1 MLFDKIGSQCRYR
14 YSSEGRSHL
23 LDLLFHFFWI
33 LSPTLSASFLDVSQ
47 EFPRLSVFLTIILK
61 SFSIYKLHSS
71 FNLSFPLS
79 QSCLPSF
86 LLGVTQCVPFHFGEK
101 NKGLNISRL
110 QRIWGRRKKVWCSK
124 EFLRVGED
132 LCSCFPWLTIIFS
145 LYSQSQ
151 NKLQQARFWISSVY
165 HKADKGIL
173 SVMFLLTHCSQGL
186 GHFLHSTLSNVV
198 LISCEHTH
206 THTKSQ
212 FRVIFVYLLLF
223 FLSFFFSQLPCLN
236 SFARTHRILWT
247 FKVQKAHQ
255 QQECWSSAFK
265 KAVFSHFPEETELIY
280 LLRPYPASQIPMCTA
295 ANKGF
300 TVLLVWSLFKPL
312 LSWHF
317 NAWCTSKL
325 SVPLR
330 TPLNT
335 SFLILYA
342 LITLFFL
349 VQMTSPVHFKT
360 TTKLVC

>member
-1 MLFDKIGSQCRYR
+1 MLFDKIGSQCRCR
-14 YSSEGRSHL
+14 YSSEGRSYL

-186 GHFLHSTLSNVV
+186 GHFLHSTLSNVI

-206 THTKSQ
+206 THIHKITIQ
-212 FRVIFVYLLLF
+212 GYFCLFAFV
-223 FLSFFFSQLPCLN
+223 LSFFFFPSYHAWIVLQEHTGFFEPLRCKKHINNKNVGHEHSKRQCSHTSQKSQSLYIYSDHTQHPRFPC
-236 SFARTHRILWT
+236 
-247 FKVQKAHQ
+247 
-255 QQECWSSAFK
+255 
-265 KAVFSHFPEETELIY
+265 
-280 LLRPYPASQIPMCTA
+280 
-295 ANKGF
+295 
-300 TVLLVWSLFKPL
+300 VLLPTKDSQCCWCD
-312 LSWHF
+312 LSSNPSFPDILMPDVH
-317 NAWCTSKL
+317 
-325 SVPLR
+325 P
-330 TPLNT
+330 
-335 SFLILYA
+335 SFLYHSELPWTHHSWFFMPWLLYS
-342 LITLFFL
+342 F
-349 VQMTSPVHFKT
+349 
-360 TTKLVC
+360 